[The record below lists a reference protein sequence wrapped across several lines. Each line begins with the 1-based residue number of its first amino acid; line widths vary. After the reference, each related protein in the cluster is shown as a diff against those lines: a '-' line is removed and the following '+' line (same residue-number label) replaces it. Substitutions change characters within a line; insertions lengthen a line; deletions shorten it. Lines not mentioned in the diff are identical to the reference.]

1 MKPEQEKQEVS
12 NQDIEAY
19 LKAAVDALTPDIFD
33 RLDLS
38 VPQQKPKL
46 GESLEMGPFLEGMK
60 KNKIS

>member
-46 GESLEMGPFLEGMK
+46 GESLEMEPFLEGMK